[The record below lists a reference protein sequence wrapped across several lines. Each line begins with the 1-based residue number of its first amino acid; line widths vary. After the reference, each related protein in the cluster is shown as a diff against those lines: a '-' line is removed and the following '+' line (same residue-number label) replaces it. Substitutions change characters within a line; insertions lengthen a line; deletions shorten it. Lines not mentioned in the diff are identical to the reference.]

1 MRTNKG
7 YQRDFVWYEHKRANS
22 RAKGHNIS
30 LDCFIGQREDML
42 RKRIENIRK
51 QYAIAEDKNI
61 TDTASYES
69 STFYL
74 KLWEL
79 RFDWEN
85 DKKLIPVEKAIDKA
99 KKDFHFRNPVYDFQK
114 RTVHKDNQRFVY
126 NSSHGGN
133 CNDVRI
139 PSLKRSRAVWK
150 RFYELFPRYELMSH
164 DAEYRMKYKLK
175 EL

>member
-7 YQRDFVWYEHKRANS
+7 YQKDFVWYEHKRANS

-85 DKKLIPVEKAIDKA
+85 DKKLIPVEK
-99 KKDFHFRNPVYDFQK
+99 
-114 RTVHKDNQRFVY
+114 DNQRFVY